1 MIDQL
6 FQEADT
12 NIIPKWPPVNNYQI
26 ISDLIDLTSNKSSL
40 DYVKQITDFFD
51 QFTKEFLNKIDIIK
65 KKTINEAQKYP
76 IDTQQIL
83 KRYQEISNIL
93 QFKQLLNNEQSNN
106 LQDHSNL
113 CKEFISQMES
123 QKDQNTELLQSLLT
137 QANQLKTNFNMEYPH
152 IIKQQLFNFIDHISF
167 FNSDIPEVSS
177 TNHNNTRNHL
187 ETNIIN
193 QSNQIVDLKLTSD
206 LIMKLVSNKLNFCS
220 DQFLNMLSESLQR
233 INPLLKQF
241 IFNTAVFKENKEQ
254 IDFSKISEE
263 KINLIEE
270 YVKHSI
276 ALSRGEQQYEQEV
289 KDSLEIKQM
298 TQIVDS
304 KMSFLRQEFVQQFEN
319 FLVDV
324 KPFLKQINFTNSF
337 TDKNKFDF
345 IRNINLKDN
354 KLKALFQESLPNLDL
369 QLFATQWKDGQ
380 RDSVINKKENGYYE
394 IEKLNNNN
402 FINCISNTN
411 LQKDQ
416 KYIFRIKV
424 ESLNDSHPFMIGLM
438 RNSNVDQ
445 NYGYYEYLSCYLQ
458 KDNQSVIKHKEKWG
472 IDKQLKG
479 AGFKT
484 SGENMIELRLCL
496 KEQILEVLDYPNYE
510 ILGIKF
516 DIRLKKLLRISDLQ
530 RIVIQLRR
538 IGRYTRRKEQKKVK
552 IFTNYSN
559 IHIFIQIILFVLHPC
574 IKQQLFTFIDNI
586 SFFNSDIPEVGSTNH
601 NNTRNHQETNI
612 INQSNQIVD
621 LKLTS
626 DLIMKLVSNKS
637 NFCSDQFLNKL
648 SEILQRINPLLK
660 QFTFNTAVFKENK
673 EQIDFSKISEE
684 KINLIEEY
692 VKHSIALSRGEQQYE
707 QEVKDSLEIKQMTQ
721 IVDSKMSF
729 LKQEFI
735 QQFEKFLVDVKP
747 FLKQIN
753 FTNSFTDKNK
763 FDYFRNINLKDKQ
776 LGVLFDEIQFISDL
790 KLFGTQFKNGQR
802 DIVVNKKENGYYEIE
817 KLNNN
822 DWVNCISNTNLQK
835 DQKYIFRIKVESLN
849 EGIYFMIGLMRNL
862 NADLKVGYNDYLS
875 CYLKKNNQSVIKHGG
890 LGIDKQLKGA
900 GFKTSGEN
908 MIELR
913 LCLKEQILEVLD
925 YPNYEYKLGLEDK
938 YKEKLTQFDDLRFYL
953 GLFNKGSKLILM
965 DVKIVNEFVN

>member
-1 MIDQL
+1 MDKITIQSLKCNKHPNKNLQFIQVNDVLTQPVSNKPLFYCSSCFNHDLHFKSINYLMIDQI
-6 FQEADT
+6 FQEAET

-26 ISDLIDLTSNKSSL
+26 ISDLIDLNSNQSSL
-40 DYVKQITDFFD
+40 DYVKQITDFFN
-51 QFTKEFLNKIDIIK
+51 QFKEEFLNKIDIIQK
-65 KKTINEAQKYP
+65 QTINEALKYP
-76 IDTQQIL
+76 IDTQQII

-93 QFKQLLNNEQSNN
+93 QFKQILNNEQSNN
-106 LQDHSNL
+106 LQDHSTL

-123 QKDQNTELLQSLLT
+123 QKDKNTELLQSLLT
-137 QANQLKTNFNMEYPH
+137 QANQLKTNFNMEYP
-152 IIKQQLFNFIDHISF
+152 
-167 FNSDIPEVSS
+167 
-177 TNHNNTRNHL
+177 
-187 ETNIIN
+187 
-193 QSNQIVDLKLTSD
+193 QI
-206 LIMKLVSNKLNFCS
+206 
-220 DQFLNMLSESLQR
+220 
-233 INPLLKQF
+233 
-241 IFNTAVFKENKEQ
+241 
-254 IDFSKISEE
+254 
-263 KINLIEE
+263 
-270 YVKHSI
+270 
-276 ALSRGEQQYEQEV
+276 
-289 KDSLEIKQM
+289 
-298 TQIVDS
+298 
-304 KMSFLRQEFVQQFEN
+304 
-319 FLVDV
+319 
-324 KPFLKQINFTNSF
+324 
-337 TDKNKFDF
+337 
-345 IRNINLKDN
+345 
-354 KLKALFQESLPNLDL
+354 
-369 QLFATQWKDGQ
+369 
-380 RDSVINKKENGYYE
+380 
-394 IEKLNNNN
+394 
-402 FINCISNTN
+402 
-411 LQKDQ
+411 
-416 KYIFRIKV
+416 
-424 ESLNDSHPFMIGLM
+424 
-438 RNSNVDQ
+438 
-445 NYGYYEYLSCYLQ
+445 
-458 KDNQSVIKHKEKWG
+458 
-472 IDKQLKG
+472 
-479 AGFKT
+479 
-484 SGENMIELRLCL
+484 
-496 KEQILEVLDYPNYE
+496 
-510 ILGIKF
+510 
-516 DIRLKKLLRISDLQ
+516 
-530 RIVIQLRR
+530 
-538 IGRYTRRKEQKKVK
+538 
-552 IFTNYSN
+552 
-559 IHIFIQIILFVLHPC
+559 

-586 SFFNSDIPEVGSTNH
+586 SFFNLGIPEVSSTNH
-601 NNTRNHQETNI
+601 NNTGNHQETNI
-612 INQSNQIVD
+612 INQSNFGD

-753 FTNSFTDKNK
+753 FTNTFTDKNK
-763 FDYFRNINLKDKQ
+763 FDQFRKKYLKDKQ
-776 LGVLFDEIQFISDL
+776 LCVLFDEIQFISDL
-790 KLFGTQFKNGQR
+790 KLFATQFKNGQR
-802 DIVVNKKENGYYEIE
+802 DSVVNKRENGYYEIE

-925 YPNYEYKLGLEDK
+925 YPNYEYKLGLQDQ

-953 GLFNKGSKLILM
+953 GIYDQGSKLILM
-965 DVKIVNEFVN
+965 DVKIVNEFII